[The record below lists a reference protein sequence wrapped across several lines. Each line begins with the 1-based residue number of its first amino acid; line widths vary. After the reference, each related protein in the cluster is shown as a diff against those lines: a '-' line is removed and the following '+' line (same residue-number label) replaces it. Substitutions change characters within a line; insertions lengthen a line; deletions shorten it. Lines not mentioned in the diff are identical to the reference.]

1 MCIKMSTQLT
11 EKNLR
16 SAVVDTVYWS
26 LAKST
31 KGPYTNAVILFWKLL
46 NFFNA
51 VLLMIITSKID
62 YYLLI
67 SCYSKSSTL
76 LINVRHLGKV

>member
-11 EKNLR
+11 EKKLR

-31 KGPYTNAVILFWKLL
+31 KGPDTNAVILFWKL
-46 NFFNA
+46 
-51 VLLMIITSKID
+51 
-62 YYLLI
+62 
-67 SCYSKSSTL
+67 
-76 LINVRHLGKV
+76 

>member
-11 EKNLR
+11 EKILR

-31 KGPYTNAVILFWKLL
+31 KGPYTDAVGLFWKL
-46 NFFNA
+46 
-51 VLLMIITSKID
+51 
-62 YYLLI
+62 
-67 SCYSKSSTL
+67 
-76 LINVRHLGKV
+76 